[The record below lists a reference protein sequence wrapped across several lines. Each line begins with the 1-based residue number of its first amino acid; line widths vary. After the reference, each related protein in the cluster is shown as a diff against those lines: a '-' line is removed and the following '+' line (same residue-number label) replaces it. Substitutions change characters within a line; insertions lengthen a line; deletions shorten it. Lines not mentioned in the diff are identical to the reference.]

1 MNIDRIHIFHRDCPS
16 GSLDSRPGTARP
28 KRFICRAD
36 KMNTAVMSQAYL
48 YCEGCGTR
56 LHVDIWPMQIV
67 PEDTF
72 STLSGTDSANP
83 QKDKQP

>member
-16 GSLDSRPGTARP
+16 GSPSRPQ
-28 KRFICRAD
+28 RFICRAD
-36 KMNTAVMSQAYL
+36 IGNRMVMSQAYL

-67 PEDTF
+67 PEETF

-83 QKDKQP
+83 QKGKTT